1 MQILIHQYS
10 MNLATNK
17 WQFYDLTKKCKRF
30 VWFDQ
35 LIFGNSAKKAYSI
48 LPEQIPIFQL
58 LPSHFPVTIFWF
70 RALVWLQSNKNKM
83 FH

>member
-10 MNLATNK
+10 MNLTTNK

-48 LPEQIPIFQL
+48 LPE
-58 LPSHFPVTIFWF
+58 
-70 RALVWLQSNKNKM
+70 
-83 FH
+83 